1 MKSLRVN
8 GRLSFVVL
16 LVSQLAATMGFTFVL
31 PFMPI
36 YVQALGV
43 ADAGHAAAW
52 AGVINSSTAVTMAL
66 AIYTDPFGIGGLPAL
81 PLLCL
86 AFLGG
91 NADLIWRRLR
101 AERREPDPEPR

>member
-43 ADAGHAAAW
+43 EDAGHAAAW
-52 AGVINSSTAVTMAL
+52 AG
-66 AIYTDPFGIGGLPAL
+66 
-81 PLLCL
+81 
-86 AFLGG
+86 
-91 NADLIWRRLR
+91 
-101 AERREPDPEPR
+101 